1 MNQQALM
8 RKIKKMQED
17 MEAAQAELEATSF
30 YASSGGVVSVE
41 LKGTKELVKV
51 TIGNDFEVE
60 SKEDLE
66 MLEDMVVAACN
77 QAYRDIEQATKE
89 KLGKYTDMLG
99 GFGGFGGF

>member
-1 MNQQALM
+1 MNQQAMLK
-8 RKIKKMQED
+8 KIKKMQEE
-17 MEAAQAELEATSF
+17 MVAAQEELEATSF

-51 TIGNDFEVE
+51 TISEDFEIE
-60 SKEDLE
+60 SKEDVQLLE
-66 MLEDMVVAACN
+66 EMVVAACN
-77 QAYRDIEQATKE
+77 QAYKDIEKATKE